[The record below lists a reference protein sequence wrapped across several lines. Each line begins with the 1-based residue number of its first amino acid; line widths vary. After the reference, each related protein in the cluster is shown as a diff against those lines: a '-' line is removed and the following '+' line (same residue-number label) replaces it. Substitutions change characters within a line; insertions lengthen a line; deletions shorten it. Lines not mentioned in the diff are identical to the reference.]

1 MNKIS
6 KTQTLF
12 ITTLILLIMSVP
24 SFALKRTETFDLSP
38 GKKIVIDL
46 KPGGSID
53 INGWDKPK
61 AEITVSGHGDPDD
74 YELIFDKTDY
84 GLKITGSL
92 AHKWNYY
99 SGLNLLLNVPH
110 KIDIDLFTSGGEFT
124 LKNVDGNFEG
134 KTNGGEIN
142 LEGVK
147 GEVDIKTNG
156 GGIKVINSE
165 VDGKAHTNGGAVLV
179 LDVAGNLSV
188 STNGGAVTYRN
199 VSRKNSKVNDS
210 GDPENKKDVKEDSV
224 HITTGGGA
232 IDVDGVPYGA
242 VVYTGGGSIQIN
254 NTDNFVEAK
263 TGGGSVSINNADN
276 FVKAQTGGG
285 NIDIGIKSGKVE
297 ATTGGGDIDV
307 TIEQDT
313 KNDGGVTIFTGS
325 GDVSVTVPPKFS
337 MELDIDL
344 SYTRNSFKDYK
355 IISDFD
361 FKIEEMDKW
370 DNSQGSPRKHIYGT
384 GKVAGGRHKIK
395 IRAVNG
401 SVEIKKR

>member
-6 KTQTLF
+6 KILTLF
-12 ITTLILLIMSVP
+12 IATLFLLIMSVP
-24 SFALKRTETFDLSP
+24 SFASKRTETFDLSP

-61 AEITVSGHGDPDD
+61 AEITLSGHGDPDD
-74 YELIFDKTDY
+74 YELIFDKTSY

-92 AHKWNYY
+92 AHKWNYN
-99 SGLNLLLNVPH
+99 SGLNLQLNVPH
-110 KIDIDLFTSGGEFT
+110 KIDIDFFTAGGGFT
-124 LKNVDGNFEG
+124 LKNVEGNFEG
-134 KTNGGEIN
+134 KTNGGGIN

-147 GEVDIKTNG
+147 GEVDIITNG
-156 GGIKVINSE
+156 GEIKVINSE
-165 VDGKAHTNGGAVLV
+165 VDGKVHTNGGAVLV
-179 LDVAGNLSV
+179 LDVAGSLSV
-188 STNGGAVTYRN
+188 STNGGVVTYRK
-199 VSRKNSKVNDS
+199 VSRKNGKANDP
-210 GDPENKKDVKEDSV
+210 GHPDNNKDVV

-242 VVYTGGGSIQIN
+242 VVSTGGGSIQIN

-263 TGGGSVSINNADN
+263 TGGGS
-276 FVKAQTGGG
+276 
-285 NIDIGIKSGKVE
+285 IDISIKSGKVE

-307 TIEQDT
+307 AIEQDT
-313 KNDGGVTIFTGS
+313 KNDGDVTIFTGS
-325 GDVSVTVPPKFS
+325 GDVTVTVPPKFS

-344 SYTRNSFKDYK
+344 SYTRNSFKDYR

-361 FKIEEMDKW
+361 FKIEETDKW

-395 IRAVNG
+395 IRTVNG
-401 SVEIKKR
+401 DVEIKKK